1 MLARQIISI
10 VPVSET
16 LTPFPRYSYGLF
28 STSEKINSHKINN
41 FQTLFVKHPG
51 YGVPLRHL
59 RVLSASALSP
69 FFDFLSLCFQ
79 NLTNPFSHNHFL
91 FTSMQNPRGVGVH
104 PPRPRFARS
113 SARQFGL
120 VQVPSYR
127 QQTARKTRA
136 TPRRTQPCLPFNALY
151 RHSMHRNTVQRKVW
165 SHNANSGRLDV
176 ESLGG
181 SAQLFHL
188 WVHLRPAERHNL
200 TSGTEGEECRM

>member
-1 MLARQIISI
+1 MITSAMLARQIISI
-10 VPVSET
+10 VPASET

-91 FTSMQNPRGVGVH
+91 FTSMQNPRGVGV
-104 PPRPRFARS
+104 PSS
-113 SARQFGL
+113 SATLRSKL
-120 VQVPSYR
+120 CKAVRACASTVISP
-127 QQTARKTRA
+127 ADRKENQGNPETHA
-136 TPRRTQPCLPFNALY
+136 TLPP
-151 RHSMHRNTVQRKVW
+151 V
-165 SHNANSGRLDV
+165 
-176 ESLGG
+176 
-181 SAQLFHL
+181 
-188 WVHLRPAERHNL
+188 
-200 TSGTEGEECRM
+200 